1 MAMLNDFSPESIIP
15 AIDDGLAAY
24 RSTYADGPA
33 GNPSKDRGAVRM
45 ITGAPHIMLNG
56 IYHARFAD
64 DADTRIED
72 LIAPLMGKLPFHWW
86 VSPASTPGDLGKR
99 LEAHGM
105 VRGGGPPGMAIE
117 IARAP
122 KPQPIPGFTIR
133 RATSFDEFSAATPII
148 VTAFGI
154 ARFLKEFIAAE
165 HSMWAA
171 GKSEHHIRLT
181 AWDGDQPVASGS
193 LTDAGG
199 IASIDAIATSPEFR
213 GRGLGYAITVAL
225 LELARERGYSIAVLE
240 ASDMGFP
247 IYERIGF
254 STFCEYLIYSY
265 SPSA

>member
-24 RSTYADGPA
+24 RSVYASGPA
-33 GNPSKDRGAVRM
+33 GNRGKDRGAVRM

-56 IYHARFAD
+56 IYHARFDD
-64 DADTRIED
+64 DADARIED

-117 IARAP
+117 VARAP

-133 RATSFDEFSAATPII
+133 RATTFDEFSAATPII
-148 VTAFGI
+148 VAAFGI
-154 ARFLKEFIAAE
+154 TRYLREFVAVE
-165 HSMWAA
+165 RSMWAA
-171 GKSEHHIRLT
+171 GKPENHIRLT
-181 AWDGDQPVASGS
+181 AWDGDRPVATGS

-199 IASIDAIATSPEFR
+199 AASIDAIATDPDYR

-225 LELARERGYSIAVLE
+225 LGLARERGYSIAVLE
-240 ASDMGFP
+240 SSDMGFS

-254 STFCEYLIYSY
+254 STFCEYVIFSHF
-265 SPSA
+265 PPP